1 MASDRIIFDLS
12 LAEAEH
18 LLLELAGA
26 SPLMD
31 QFKAQLRDE
40 MAEKAN
46 AARIA
51 ELTDELARHRAALDL
66 PPCS

>member
-1 MASDRIIFDLS
+1 MASDRVIFDMS
-12 LAEAEH
+12 IAEAEH
-18 LLLELAGA
+18 LLLELASA

-40 MAEKAN
+40 
-46 AARIA
+46 IA
-51 ELTDELARHRAALDL
+51 ERRALT

>member
-1 MASDRIIFDLS
+1 MASDRLIVDMSIG
-12 LAEAEH
+12 EAEH
-18 LLLELAGA
+18 LLLELATA

-40 MAEKAN
+40 IDEKAN
-46 AARIA
+46 AARIV
-51 ELTDELARHRAALDL
+51 EIDDELARHRAVLDL